1 MSAVVFAQTS
11 ATLPPPASIGPS
23 VEYTDLWTGIDGITW
38 NLSSWES
45 GVYLQSG
52 VTGLGHAPIERWTQD
67 SPAIPGSL
75 FGGARALAKP
85 VQWPIVITTATT
97 PDTSWRD
104 LCRRWWRG
112 WSTTVPGTWTRI
124 DSSGLAKRLKLLHN
138 PSGDFALNTD
148 PGLQPWVQWMVDAIA
163 DSPYWEGDPI
173 NRTFSAPK
181 QFLFFGGGDPDDPEA
196 VQAGPPFYISD
207 GSTLASAK
215 IPNPGDAAVAW
226 SAVIDG
232 PFSAWSIT
240 INGGTVSGPAVAAGD
255 SLEISTDLTYPAAV
269 LNGTT
274 DVTRQMTAWDPR
286 LVPPSEVDEDGELIG
301 VPVTVVATG
310 SGSITCTIEPLYEL
324 GL

>member
-1 MSAVVFAQTS
+1 MSAVVFAS
-11 ATLPPPASIGPS
+11 PGAVLPPRDSIYDP
-23 VEYTDLWTGIDGITW
+23 EYTDLWTGVDGVTW
-38 NLSSWES
+38 NLSSGTS
-45 GVYLQSG
+45 GVYMAP
-52 VTGLGHAPIERWTQD
+52 GLVGAGHAPIERWAQD
-67 SPAIPGSL
+67 SAGVPGSL
-75 FGGARALAKP
+75 FGGARPLARP
-85 VQWPIVITTATT
+85 VQLPIEITTITT
-97 PDTSWRD
+97 PETSWKD
-104 LCRRWWRG
+104 LCRRWWKG
-112 WSTTVPGTWTRI
+112 WSTTVPGVWTRV
-124 DSSGLAKRLKLLHN
+124 DSTGMAKRLLLRHN
-138 PSGDFALNTD
+138 PSGDFAFDID
-148 PGLQPWVQWMVDAIA
+148 PGLEPWVPWTVDAVA
-163 DSPYWEGDPI
+163 DAPYWRGDPI

-274 DVTRQMTAWDPR
+274 EVTRQMTAWDPR